1 MADVKNLIAKNA
13 TLKVGTYGQ
22 AEGDALD
29 IGALEGGVSAEITRE
44 YYDVKADQW
53 LGVVDKKKISEIMV
67 VKCAMAEISLLN
79 LAVAFDYPAS
89 AVTGGT
95 PPTLFKFG
103 GDDTVTFRTLYINGD
118 GPGGGTRKV
127 TLHKCV
133 SVGSA
138 AHSYKKGEKTIVEV
152 EFHVLEDT
160 TKTAKQRFG
169 QILDTPADTTPPTIA
184 LSSPLDNGTVPPSGK
199 TVIVWDITED
209 NEMDESSIVYG
220 DEDNATIMIIN
231 TTAPA
236 TAALVAGS
244 IVYNSTLKK
253 VTFTP
258 TAEWVASNTFQAIVT
273 TGLKDAAGNH
283 LAAMKIEQF
292 SVTA

>member
-1 MADVKNLIAKNA
+1 MADVNNLIAKNA

-22 AEGDALD
+22 AEGSALD
-29 IGALEGGVSAEITRE
+29 VGALEGGVSFEITRE
-44 YYDVKADQW
+44 YYDVKADPW
-53 LGVVDKKKISEIMV
+53 LGVVDKKKISEVMV
-67 VKCAMAEISLLN
+67 VKCAMAEIALAN

-89 AVTGGT
+89 AVSDSTT
-95 PPTLFKFG
+95 FKFG
-103 GDDTVTFRTLYINGD
+103 GDDTVTMRTLYINGD

-138 AHSYKKGEKTIVEV
+138 AHTYKKGDKTIVEV

-160 TKTAKQRFG
+160 TKTAKERFG
-169 QILDTPADTTPPTIA
+169 DIVDTPVDTTAPTVA
-184 LSSPLDNGTVPPSGK
+184 LLSPLDGGTVEKATSEV
-199 TVIVWDITED
+199 VIWQITET

-220 DEDNATIMIIN
+220 DGDNATFMIIN
-231 TTAPA
+231 TTTPES
-236 TAALVAGS
+236 AALVAGT
-244 IVYNSTLKK
+244 IVYNSTLKQ

-258 TAEWVASNTFQAIVT
+258 TAAWTGSDTFQVIVT

-283 LAAMKIEQF
+283 LAAAKIEQF